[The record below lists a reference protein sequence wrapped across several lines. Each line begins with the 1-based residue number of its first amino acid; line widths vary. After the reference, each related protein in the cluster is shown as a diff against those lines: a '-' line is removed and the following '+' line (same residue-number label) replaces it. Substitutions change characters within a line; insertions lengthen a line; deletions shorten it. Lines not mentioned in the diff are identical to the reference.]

1 MHVLGDTM
9 ISISADTGKFLN
21 FNLSRK
27 QSDDPEQYDQWRGLT
42 LEEAKQVEIA
52 VLAVVNKI
60 LSEMAK

>member
-52 VLAVVNKI
+52 VLAIVNKI
-60 LSEMAK
+60 LSEPSK